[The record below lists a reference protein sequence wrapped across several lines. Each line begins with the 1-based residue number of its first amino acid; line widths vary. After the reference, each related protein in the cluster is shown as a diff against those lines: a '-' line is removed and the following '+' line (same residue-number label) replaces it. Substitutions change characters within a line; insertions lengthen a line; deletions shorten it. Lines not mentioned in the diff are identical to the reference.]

1 MSIIA
6 KEAIAQL
13 FTDARTHNVWLDKPV
28 SDDTL
33 RELYD
38 LVKWGPTSA
47 NTTPA
52 RIVFVKSAQAK
63 AKLLECMAPGNVEK
77 TRTAPV
83 TAIIAFDLKFY
94 EHLPRLFPNGA
105 EKMVP
110 MFSGDAAKAAGAAHM
125 NSSLQGGYF
134 ILAARALGLDCG
146 PMAGFDAQKVN
157 DTFFSGTE
165 WRVNFICNLGYGDHD
180 KLFPRNPR
188 LSFDEAAR
196 II

>member
-1 MSIIA
+1 MSTIA
-6 KEAIAQL
+6 KESIAQL
-13 FTDARTHNVWLDKPV
+13 FTDARTHNEWLQKPV
-28 SDDTL
+28 SDETL

-52 RIVFVKSAQAK
+52 RIVFVKSAEAK

-77 TRTAPV
+77 TRNAPV

-94 EHLPRLFPNGA
+94 EHLPKLFPNGA

-146 PMAGFDAQKVN
+146 PMAGFDGQKVN
-157 DTFFSGTE
+157 DTFFAGTD
-165 WRVNFICNLGYGDHD
+165 WRVNFICNLGYGDHA